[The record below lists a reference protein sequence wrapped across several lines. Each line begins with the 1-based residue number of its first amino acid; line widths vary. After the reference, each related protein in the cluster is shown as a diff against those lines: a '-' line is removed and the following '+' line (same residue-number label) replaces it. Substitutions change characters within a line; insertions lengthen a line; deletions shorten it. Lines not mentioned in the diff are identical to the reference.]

1 MPGHPRVER
10 DGYETQSASMNSPE
24 NTHNPSVSR
33 WKVLL
38 ADDEPVQRMLVGR
51 ILSRAGYEVI
61 AVDDGEQA
69 VQRLLQ
75 GDISLLVTD
84 WEMPKMDGLGV
95 CRAVRNIGLS
105 HYVYSIV
112 VTSRDAVEHVVM
124 GLQAG
129 ADDYLVKPV
138 LEPELLARLNTGK
151 RLVEMER
158 SLRQV
163 NAENLRLSRTD
174 ALTGVFNR
182 RYLMDHLVAELE
194 RSLRYQHPLS
204 LMLCDVDH
212 FKKVNDT
219 YGHQTG
225 DEVLINFA
233 QTLRQSLRE
242 TDWIA
247 RYGGEEFVVVLPE
260 TNLQGANL
268 VAERC
273 RALVAATVID
283 TAHGSLN
290 ITASFGVS
298 GWQPGM
304 SADTLVDN
312 LIAAADIGVY
322 SSKSGGRNRV
332 TVRLPNAA

>member
-1 MPGHPRVER
+1 MLH
-10 DGYETQSASMNSPE
+10 SAVNNLAS
-24 NTHNPSVSR
+24 SVK

-51 ILSRAGYEVI
+51 MLSRAGYEVI
-61 AVDDGEQA
+61 AVADGEQA
-69 VQRLLQ
+69 VARLSQ

-84 WEMPKMDGLGV
+84 WEMPKLDGLSV
-95 CRAVRNIGLS
+95 CRQVRSMGLD

-138 LEPELLARLNTGK
+138 LEPELLARLATGK
-151 RLVEMER
+151 RLVDLER
-158 SLRQV
+158 SLRAA
-163 NAENLRLSRTD
+163 NEENLRLSRTD

-182 RYLMDHLVAELE
+182 RYLMDQLRSELE
-194 RSLRYQHPLS
+194 RSKRYKHPLS

-225 DEVLINFA
+225 DEVLIEFA
-233 QTLRQSLRE
+233 KNLRQSLRE

-260 TNLQGANL
+260 TDLEGAEL

-273 RALVAATVID
+273 RALVAGTPIRTSTEV
-283 TAHGSLN
+283 LN

-304 SADTLVDN
+304 PDDLILDK
-312 LIAAADIGVY
+312 LIAAADVGVY

-332 TVRLPNAA
+332 TVQFANAA